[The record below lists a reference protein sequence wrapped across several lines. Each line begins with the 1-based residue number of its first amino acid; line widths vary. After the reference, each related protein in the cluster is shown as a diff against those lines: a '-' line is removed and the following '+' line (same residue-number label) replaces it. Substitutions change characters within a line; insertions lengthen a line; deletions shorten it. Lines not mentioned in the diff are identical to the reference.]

1 MIHMINIGIDAF
13 LDSQPET
20 VKVKKERHNCTGCAM
35 VFDTV
40 KGVRSHFI
48 RSHRPKAKRWIP
60 KVFKPLLLTRSSI
73 LRTYGKKSSNEN
85 VPPAAL
91 EDASSLPNPPKSNIP
106 PGEK

>member
-1 MIHMINIGIDAF
+1 MINIGIDAF

-60 KVFKPLLLTRSSI
+60 KVFKPKCYNMKLMASQQIDRNGFRLLC
-73 LRTYGKKSSNEN
+73 K
-85 VPPAAL
+85 
-91 EDASSLPNPPKSNIP
+91 
-106 PGEK
+106 